1 MFNDNNFFSGGGGF
15 YPHEIEQSLRFNDD
29 DSAYLSRT
37 PASAGNRKTWTWS
50 GWVKRGNIQSY
61 TTLFSNYL
69 DGNNQFRL
77 HFDAN
82 NKLDFY
88 NQDNGS
94 VTVRLTTSAVF
105 RDTSSW
111 YHVVLKIDTTTGNNA
126 IYVNGVEQ
134 DLSVDTYTPNVDT
147 RVNATLDHRLFGWTT
162 SQHFDGYAAE
172 VHFTDGTAYD
182 ATAFGEF
189 KNGVWVAK
197 SPSVTYGT
205 NGFYLDFADGGA
217 IGNDV
222 SGNNNDWTATNLAST
237 DVMLDSPTNNFAVIN
252 PLGTQYSYVPNGTFS
267 EGNLKLAT
275 LTTGTS
281 PFYSSIQIPKIGKYY
296 WEYVYTSSIDA
307 SFSGVGAYDGSIV
320 AWYVTPV
327 VDDYYIDGAPTAT
340 TDRFATGDVI
350 GVCADVDAGTVQ
362 FYKNGVAQTLISYD
376 LTNNDYYALF
386 QDATNLSE
394 TILANFGQ
402 DSSFAGN
409 KTPQG
414 NTDANGI
421 GDFYYAPPA
430 GYLALCTSNLPEPAI
445 GPNSATTSDEHFN
458 SVLWSG
464 DNTSPRSITGIGF
477 QPDLTWLKPR
487 SAAYNHLLWDGVRGA
502 GANSLY
508 TLFSN
513 LTNAESDSLF
523 SQGNGASLDS
533 DGFTVEAGSSGSLG
547 VNGTGVTYVAWNW
560 KADNTSGV
568 SNTDGTITSTVSAN
582 VDAGFS
588 IVSYTGTGAT
598 TDQTVGHGLSGHA
611 MTIIK
616 ARGSAASGTW
626 RCAHVDLTSNYN
638 LALNT
643 TSAEFD
649 VTASTHGGVG
659 DVSSTSNTFTLKK
672 GAVGTNNVNES
683 GIEYIA
689 YNWQEIEGFSKVFSY
704 TGNGS
709 TDGPFQNLGFRPAW
723 ILLKRTD
730 STSDW
735 IIEDGTRSA
744 YNPTAAR
751 LNANGADAEDT
762 YFPVDFLSNGFK
774 IRHAGADHNV
784 SGGQYIGIAFAS
796 NPFKYS
802 NAN

>member
-445 GPNSATTSDEHFN
+445 GPNSATTADENFN
-458 SVLWSG
+458 TVLWTGNGS
-464 DNTSPRSITGIGF
+464 TQSIDVGF
-477 QPDLTWLKPR
+477 QSDLTWYKDR
-487 SAAYNHLLWDGVRGA
+487 
-502 GANSLY
+502 
-508 TLFSN
+508 
-513 LTNAESDSLF
+513 
-523 SQGNGASLDS
+523 S
-533 DGFTVEAGSSGSLG
+533 DGSENHWLFDAIRTADYGLIPNLSDGEYNITNSITDFTSIGFDIGS
-547 VNGTGVTYVAWNW
+547 NGNINRLNDTYVAWNW
-560 KADNTSGV
+560 KADNTSG
-568 SNTDGTITSTVSAN
+568 STNTDGSITSTVSAN

-588 IVSYTGTGAT
+588 IITWTGTGANGT
-598 TDQTVGHGLSGHA
+598 IGHGLNSGPEMMIVKDRDNAYNWYVYHNS
-611 MTIIK
+611 T
-616 ARGSAASGTW
+616 GS
-626 RCAHVDLTSNYN
+626 N
-638 LALNT
+638 LRLEGLNT
-643 TSAEFD
+643 TSAATTQTDSNQF
-649 VTASTHGGVG
+649 VPTSSVIAIPSFASQN
-659 DVSSTSNTFTLKK
+659 TS
-672 GAVGTNNVNES
+672 GADMLCYAFHEV
-683 GIEYIA
+683 
-689 YNWQEIEGFSKVFSY
+689 EGFSKVFSY

-709 TDGPFQNLGFRPAW
+709 SDGPFINLNFKPAW
-723 ILLKRTD
+723 VMVKCSSNSTFGDWHIFDNQRDIDNLVENRLEAN
-730 STSDW
+730 TSD
-735 IIEDGTRSA
+735 
-744 YNPTAAR
+744 
-751 LNANGADAEDT
+751 AEAVASG
-762 YFPVDFLSNGFK
+762 YYLGDFLSNGIK
-774 IRHAGADHNV
+774 IRNSSSHINGSGATH
-784 SGGQYIGIAFAS
+784 IGIAFAE